1 MDDLD
6 DLMAE
11 LRAGAPHAEESTTI
25 SRQRRRA
32 PGRRLLVTGG
42 AGLLALFLTI
52 GVAASFTSSGPE
64 SAPLPTHTTVAV
76 APDPTDMFTTP
87 TPLQWK
93 PVIEQLDQ
101 RRGLALIKRDAMMLL
116 TVSALDSPALATDQ
130 ALVASLRDEGAY
142 VREYPLRV
150 LSVSEQY
157 VTVGERHPRAMLTV
171 TDVLGAYDIVDA
183 KGRVLRH
190 VPARGERT
198 WNVELR
204 STLASGWLFVSAV
217 NAASA

>member
-1 MDDLD
+1 MP
-6 DLMAE
+6 
-11 LRAGAPHAEESTTI
+11 R
-25 SRQRRRA
+25 
-32 PGRRLLVTGG
+32 RRLLVTGG
-42 AGLLALFLTI
+42 AGLLALVATI
-52 GVAASFTSSGPE
+52 GVAAGLARPGTDPV
-64 SAPLPTHTTVAV
+64 AVPTHTTLAV
-76 APDPTDMFTTP
+76 APDPTDMFSTP

-93 PVIEQLDQ
+93 PVIEQLDR
-101 RRGLALIKRDAMMLL
+101 RRGLALIKRDAMMLF
-116 TVSALDSPALATDQ
+116 TVSDLDSPALATDQ
-130 ALVASLRDEGAY
+130 ALVASLRDEGAF

-150 LSVSEQY
+150 LSVTEQY

-183 KGRVLRH
+183 QGRVLRH

-204 STLASGWLFVSAV
+204 STLASGWLYVSAV